1 MAEKHFY
8 EQIRHSELYL
18 IPYFNKHIP
27 DFQNSNILEV
37 GCAEAGFLKQL
48 VSIGINAIGLEISS
62 DRVKIAKKKVSE
74 AQIFLG
80 DITDK
85 NIVDKLNGPFDL
97 IVMRDVIE
105 HIPNRSEVFSNINS
119 MLNNKGFVYITFPPK
134 FSGFAGHQ
142 QNAKSFIKY
151 IPFLHL
157 LPASILKICGKVLH
171 ENDFL
176 IKEIIANYKYGL
188 TINSFEK
195 FCKDYNFNYI
205 QKDLFL
211 FRPVF
216 KIRFGLPI
224 IRFPNIPLFRE
235 FFAFGCEYLIQ
246 KG

>member
-8 EQIRHSELYL
+8 EQVKHSENYL
-18 IPYFNKHIP
+18 IPYLKKHIP
-27 DFQNSNILEV
+27 DFGNSKILEV

-48 VSIGINAIGLEISS
+48 VKMGIDATGLEISS

-80 DITDK
+80 DITDPD
-85 NIVDKLNGPFDL
+85 IVNKLNGPFDL

-105 HIPNRSEVFSNINS
+105 HIPNRPDVFLNINK
-119 MLNNKGFVYITFPPK
+119 MLKTKGFVYITFPPK
-134 FSGFAGHQ
+134 YSGFAGHQ
-142 QNAKSFIKY
+142 QNAESFIKY
-151 IPFLHL
+151 VPYLHL
-157 LPASILKICGKVLH
+157 LPATILKFSGKLLK
-171 ENDFL
+171 EKDFL
-176 IKEIIANYKYGL
+176 MKEIIANYKYGL

-195 FCKDYNFNYI
+195 FCRGYNFKFKRN
-205 QKDLFL
+205 DLFL
-211 FRPVF
+211 FRPIF

-235 FFAFGCEYLIQ
+235 FFAFGGEYLIQ